1 MAFKRGVKMKINT
14 NLSSLI
20 VQSSLKTS
28 TNGLNQAIERMT
40 TGFKINHAKDNA
52 ANYSISTKLSSKI
65 SGYQIAEDNALM
77 GLDMVQTAS
86 SSLETMSNLT
96 SRLRS
101 LATQAQ
107 NGTYGYKSIDAIN
120 SEARSIVQDLN
131 RIKQTTEYNGINL
144 LSSSGESVASS
155 GQFIEEIIRRD
166 TSGMTTLASVDE
178 TTSLT
183 SGTYSISTADELSK
197 LAAMTNNGLIGENT
211 EFVLANDIDLS
222 AYSTGEGW
230 TPIGIYD
237 VINGSTT
244 YFRATFDGNGFV
256 ISNLYINRLNDYD
269 QGLFGRVDGAEIK
282 NIGLENVDVTGMDYV
297 GGLIGLSD
305 GLTITNSCVTGSISG
320 EFSQVGGLVGYNG
333 NAEITILNSCVTG
346 RVTGDEFVG
355 GLIGSAYAG
364 VSITN
369 SYTTGS
375 VSGNGRYVAGLVG
388 EHYGIDKLTITNSY
402 AAGSMKGYCYVGGL
416 VGGSSEL
423 TITNS
428 YATGSVTGNDF
439 CIGGLVGQGYGS
451 ITNSYATGSVTG
463 NSDVGGLMGYSDG
476 VVLDNAYY
484 TDTTGQTNGIGA
496 GILDSGTAQLV
507 TMDGLHELI
516 SQGILLDYRAKTVDK
531 SSSKTYSLQI
541 GINSDSSSQISF
553 ELSGIDISA
562 LDGLVLEE
570 ANALSIIDEV
580 LKSINAEQTKLGA
593 LENRLESALE
603 QIGVAYDNL
612 VSTQST
618 IRDADIA
625 EESSAYIR
633 NQILQ
638 QAAATLMSTANQ
650 TPAIALQL
658 L

>member
-1 MAFKRGVKMKINT
+1 MKINT

-77 GLDMVQTAS
+77 GLDLVQTAS

-120 SEARSIVQDLN
+120 SEARSIVQELN

-183 SGTYSISTADELSK
+183 SGTYSISSAEELAK
-197 LAAMTNNGLIGENT
+197 LAAMTDNGLIGENT

-222 AYSTGEGW
+222 VYSTGEGW
-230 TPIGIYD
+230 TPIG
-237 VINGSTT
+237 SPSKKFT
-244 YFRATFDGNGFV
+244 ATFDGNGHV
-256 ISNLYINRLNDYD
+256 VSNLYIYRPNDNN
-269 QGLFGRVDGAEIK
+269 QGLFGWASNADIK
-282 NIGLENVDVTGMDYV
+282 NVGLENVDVTGDC
-297 GGLIGLSD
+297 
-305 GLTITNSCVTGSISG
+305 N
-320 EFSQVGGLVGYNG
+320 VGGLVGNG
-333 NAEITILNSCVTG
+333 SNSIISNCYA
-346 RVTGDEFVG
+346 TGDVVG
-355 GLIGSAYAG
+355 GGW
-364 VSITN
+364 
-369 SYTTGS
+369 
-375 VSGNGRYVAGLVG
+375 
-388 EHYGIDKLTITNSY
+388 
-402 AAGSMKGYCYVGGL
+402 VGGL
-416 VGGSSEL
+416 VGEGSSS
-423 TITNS
+423 TISNC
-428 YATGSVTGNDF
+428 YATGSVTGTRTYSYV
-439 CIGGLVGQGYGS
+439 GGLVGYGQNRIIIS
-451 ITNSYATGSVTG
+451 SSYSTGSVTG
-463 NSDVGGLMGYSDG
+463 NNNVGGLLGWSNYGTINNSYSTGTVTGNAHVGGLLGYGG
-476 VVLDNAYY
+476 VTLDNAYY
-484 TDTTGQTNGIGA
+484 TDTTGQTNGIGS
-496 GILDSGTAQLV
+496 GTPSSGTAQLV

-516 SQGILLDYRAKTVDK
+516 SQGILPDYKSKTVDK
-531 SSSKTYSLQI
+531 GSSKTYSLQI

-562 LDGLVLEE
+562 LDGLDLEE
-570 ANALSIIDEV
+570 ANALSTIDEV

-603 QIGVAYDNL
+603 QIGVSYDNL

-638 QAAATLMSTANQ
+638 QAAATLMTTANQ